1 SFQGGVNTFKIHDI
15 TKDELQQK
23 ILEKLPFGAV
33 LVHGDNSTSDSYEA
47 FVNITQPC
55 DLSGLIR
62 NQPNNS
68 LIFMTLSLKKRL
80 VKNSMF
86 FDTSTY

>member
-1 SFQGGVNTFKIHDI
+1 METIQPQIH
-15 TKDELQQK
+15 T
-23 ILEKLPFGAV
+23 
-33 LVHGDNSTSDSYEA
+33 A

-86 FDTSTY
+86 FDTSTYHIYGLTLNDTLYDMILKISN